1 MKTIKS
7 YSKVWNVEGTMY
19 AIGDVN
25 LPFPVTYSQIEWFIV
40 SLVLVFIFNDVPPI
54 SLIDNWLIKFFGI
67 PVGMAVL
74 MSKMEFDG
82 KKPVYF
88 IKSYIEFL
96 FRSKLTYG
104 YKSIVKS
111 KRYKIC
117 DYITVRGDMYAVSG

>member
-7 YSKVWNVEGTMY
+7 YSKVWNIEGTMY

-54 SLIDNWLIKFFGI
+54 NLIDNWLIKFFGI
-67 PVGMAVL
+67 PVGIAVL

-82 KKPVYF
+82 KKPIYF
-88 IKSYIEFL
+88 IISYIEFL

-104 YKSIVKS
+104 YKSIVKN

-117 DYITVRGDMYAVSG
+117 DYITVRGGMYAVPD